1 MCIID
6 ANPMKHF
13 ATSPAHESS
22 SWLMVVMT
30 ATMKES
36 FYNQEQW
43 PKMCEIVF
51 CSINS
56 KQYGEK
62 QLFKV
67 FVFPINEDIQMF
79 SKSLLKTNKRK

>member
-22 SWLMVVMT
+22 SLLMVVMT
-30 ATMKES
+30 ASMKGS
-36 FYNQEQW
+36 FYTSRTMAW
-43 PKMCEIVF
+43 MCEIVF

-67 FVFPINEDIQMF
+67 FIFSYQLKYTNVFKKFAENQ
-79 SKSLLKTNKRK
+79 